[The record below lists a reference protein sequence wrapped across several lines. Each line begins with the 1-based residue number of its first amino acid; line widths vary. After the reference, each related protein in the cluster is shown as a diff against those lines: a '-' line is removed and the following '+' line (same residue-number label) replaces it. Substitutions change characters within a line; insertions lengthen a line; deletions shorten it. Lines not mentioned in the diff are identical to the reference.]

1 MSTDDANATR
11 PFVATNG
18 DRLEEMS
25 SWDPE
30 RQVFILDRSRRA
42 LSKRPSGS
50 TAKRRENVA
59 TKAFRRPK

>member
-1 MSTDDANATR
+1 MSTDDADVRR

-18 DRLEEMS
+18 DRLEDMS

-42 LSKRPSGS
+42 LSEQPSGGA
-50 TAKRRENVA
+50 AKRRAHVA
-59 TKAFRRPK
+59 TKVRRRPK